1 MSNLQ
6 TTHPA
11 PAVKHAGKRGLGR
24 DVFLQFGVVWAF
36 VLLLVGSAILYPR
49 VFDPTNV
56 KNILSQAAPVGIV
69 SVGMTFVMIGGGF
82 DLSVASIF
90 ALGAVVFAHL
100 ADPLGL
106 WGAAGA
112 VLAASVVCG
121 VINGLIVTKLRV
133 NPFVATLG
141 TGSVFGGYAFI
152 YSNAAPQVPNDFNFQ
167 YLGTEAWLGW
177 PISIY
182 ILVAVFALG
191 TFVLARSV
199 YGRSIYAT
207 GGNTEAARL
216 SGIPVDL
223 LRGSTYVMTAVCS
236 GVGGMI
242 LSSRLGVGQ
251 ADMGGSIA
259 LDSIAIVVIGGTSL
273 LGGEGTMWRT
283 AIGLL
288 IIATLTNVFDS
299 LAINNNYQLV
309 AKGLIVIGA
318 VALDIYAR
326 RMRT

>member
-1 MSNLQ
+1 MNDVQVVQPGS
-6 TTHPA
+6 A
-11 PAVKHAGKRGLGR
+11 ASGAGRRLLSR
-24 DVFLQFGVVWAF
+24 DRLLQFGVLWALVI
-36 VLLLVGSAILYPR
+36 VLIGAAIVYPR
-49 VFDPTNV
+49 VFEPRNV
-56 KNILSQAAPVGIV
+56 QNILSQAAPVGIV

-82 DLSVASIF
+82 DLSVGSTL

-106 WGAAGA
+106 WGAAAA
-112 VLAASVVCG
+112 VLIASIVCG

-152 YSNAAPQVPNDFNFQ
+152 YSNSAPQVPNDFNFQ
-167 YLGTEAWLGW
+167 YIGTESWFGW

-182 ILVAVFALG
+182 ILIVIFLFGAFAL
-191 TFVLARSV
+191 ARTV
-199 YGRSIYAT
+199 YGRSIYAL
-207 GGNTEAARL
+207 GGNNEAARL

-223 LRGSTYVMTAVCS
+223 LRASTYVMTAICS
-236 GVGGMI
+236 GIGGII

-251 ADMGGSIA
+251 ADMGGSTA

-273 LGGEGTMWRT
+273 LGGEGAMWRT
-283 AIGLL
+283 AVGLL
-288 IIATLTNVFDS
+288 IIGTLTNVFDA
-299 LAINNNYQLV
+299 LAVNNNYQLV
-309 AKGLIVIGA
+309 AKGMIVIGA

-326 RMRT
+326 RMRG

>member
-1 MSNLQ
+1 MSNFEM
-6 TTHPA
+6 TN
-11 PAVKHAGKRGLGR
+11 PAVVAKPSSRRAFGDL
-24 DVFLQFGVVWAF
+24 FLQFGVLWA
-36 VLLLVGSAILYPR
+36 LLILLIGSTILYPR

-56 KNILSQAAPVGIV
+56 KNILNQASPVGIV

-82 DLSVASIF
+82 DLSVGSIF

-100 ADPLGL
+100 SDPFGL
-106 WGAAGA
+106 SGAAGA
-112 VLAASVVCG
+112 VLVASAVCG
-121 VINGLIVTKLRV
+121 IINGLIVTKLRV

-141 TGSVFGGYAFI
+141 TGSVFGGSAFI
-152 YSNAAPQVPNDFNFQ
+152 YSNAAPQVPNDPNFQ
-167 YLGTEAWLGW
+167 YLGTEAWFGW

-182 ILVAVFALG
+182 ILIAVFLVGA
-191 TFVLARSV
+191 FVLARSV
-199 YGRSIYAT
+199 YGRSIYAL
-207 GGNTEAARL
+207 GGNNEAARL
-216 SGIPVDL
+216 SGIPVDT
-223 LRGSTYVMTAVCS
+223 LRASTYVMTAICS
-236 GVGGMI
+236 GIGGMI

-273 LGGEGTMWRT
+273 LGGEGAMWRT
-283 AIGLL
+283 TVGLL

-309 AKGLIVIGA
+309 AKGMIVIGA

-326 RMRT
+326 RMRA

>member
-1 MSNLQ
+1 MSNLDM
-6 TTHPA
+6 TNPA
-11 PAVKHAGKRGLGR
+11 AVAKPHSKGAFSDL
-24 DVFLQFGVVWAF
+24 FLQFGVLWA
-36 VLLLVGSAILYPR
+36 LLILLVGSAILYPR

-56 KNILSQAAPVGIV
+56 KNILSQASPVGIV

-82 DLSVASIF
+82 DLSVGSIF

-100 ADPLGL
+100 ADPFGL

-112 VLAASVVCG
+112 VIVASAMCG
-121 VINGLIVTKLRV
+121 IINGLIVTRLRV

-141 TGSVFGGYAFI
+141 TGSAFGGYAFI
-152 YSNAAPQVPNDFNFQ
+152 YSNAAPQVPNDPNFQ
-167 YLGTEAWLGW
+167 YLGTESWLGW

-182 ILVAVFALG
+182 ILVAVFLVGA
-191 TFVLARSV
+191 FVLARSV
-199 YGRSIYAT
+199 YGRSIYAL
-207 GGNTEAARL
+207 GGNNEAARL
-216 SGIPVDL
+216 SGIPVDT
-223 LRGSTYVMTAVCS
+223 LRASTYVMTAISS
-236 GVGGMI
+236 GIGGTI

-273 LGGEGTMWRT
+273 LGGEGAMWRT
-283 AIGLL
+283 AVGLL

-309 AKGLIVIGA
+309 AKGVIVVGA
-318 VALDIYAR
+318 VALDVYAR
-326 RMRT
+326 RMRA